1 MTAAAKGASG
11 LPSERRLTF
20 PGTYRLKKRADFQRI
35 YSHGYRVPGRFVVLF
50 VAQAELATGR
60 YGIAAS
66 RKVGGAVM
74 RARCKRRLRE
84 LYRLHRPERG
94 VAQLDIV
101 ANARRGCAT
110 VPWSALE
117 RDFLRCLRRGGTRG
131 AAVKTDGTAG
141 SGS

>member
-1 MTAAAKGASG
+1 MTAAARVASG

-35 YSHGYRVPGRFVVLF
+35 YSHGVRVPGRFVVLF
-50 VAQAELATGR
+50 VARAELPAGR
-60 YGIAAS
+60 YGITDT
-66 RKVGGAVM
+66 RKVGGAVV

-101 ANARRGCAT
+101 ANARRSCASA
-110 VPWSALE
+110 PWSDLE
-117 RDFLRCLRRGGTRG
+117 RDFLRCLRRGGTLG
-131 AAVKTDGTAG
+131 APAKADDTAG